1 MSASISS
8 AAHRYGEPQHMPS
21 IANLALLSAAIL
33 LSLGLGEVAL
43 RAFTPFPIHGG
54 EANRVFDPD
63 LGYRLSSRLAE
74 IDSDGFRNSSGGGAW
89 TVAAIGDSH
98 TYGYHVTADQAWPKA
113 LGRLIDRDVYNFG
126 MGSYGIFTYYALLR
140 RAIDQRFDAVIVG
153 LYYPNDFVP
162 SSSHCSIDF
171 SSPFWVQARWELALD
186 PPKCETPYVEPDL
199 LIWAKDNVATLSAM
213 DYFLW
218 DHIRTAIWHV
228 LPASYRNEKEF
239 CLSAQANMCIEKERV
254 ASHAKATDLGDPRIA
269 SMLDNFRLMMGDAAS
284 RAREAGV
291 KLGILMIPSRERIVY
306 EWRLRENVLQDKGEF
321 EAKVRRQVVFEDVLK
336 QQFRAL
342 EVPVESA
349 LDELVAAFDEAMA
362 AGDVFFKPYGGHPFE
377 PGYMAYTRAAA
388 ALASQ
393 MMDAGQPERALNRRA
408 DFPPPIGTK

>member
-1 MSASISS
+1 
-8 AAHRYGEPQHMPS
+8 MPF

-126 MGSYGIFTYYALLR
+126 MGSYGIFTYHALLR

-153 LYYPNDFVP
+153 LYYPNDFFP

-171 SSPFWVQARWELALD
+171 SSPFWVQARQELALD
-186 PPKCETPYVEPDL
+186 PPKCDAPYVEPDL

-254 ASHAKATDLGDPRIA
+254 AFHAKATDLGDPRIA

-306 EWRLRENVLQDKGEF
+306 EWRLRENVLQEEGEF

-377 PGYMAYTRAAA
+377 PGYRAYTRAAA

-393 MMDAGQPERALNRRA
+393 MMDVEQPERAAKRR
-408 DFPPPIGTK
+408 

>member
-1 MSASISS
+1 MVDQSFAEEQHLGCRPSPIWGMSASISS
-8 AAHRYGEPQHMPS
+8 AAHRYGDPQHMPP

-33 LSLGLGEVAL
+33 LSLGLGELAL

-98 TYGYHVTADQAWPKA
+98 TYGYHLTADQAWPKA

-126 MGSYGIFTYYALLR
+126 MGSYGIFSYYPLLR

-153 LYYPNDFVP
+153 LYYANDFFP
-162 SSSHCSIDF
+162 TSSHCSIDF
-171 SSPFWVQARWELALD
+171 SSPFWVQARRELALD
-186 PPKCETPYVEPDL
+186 PPKCEAPYVEPNL
-199 LIWAKDNVATLSAM
+199 LIWAKDNVATISAM

-228 LPASYRNEKEF
+228 LPASYRNEEEF
-239 CLSAQANMCIEKERV
+239 CLSGQANMCIEKERV
-254 ASHAKATDLGDPRIA
+254 AFHAKATDLGDPRIA
-269 SMLDNFRLMMGDAAS
+269 SMLDNFRLMVGDATS

-291 KLGILMIPSRERIVY
+291 KLGVLMIPSRERIVY
-306 EWRLRENVLQDKGEF
+306 EWRLRENIFQEEGEF

-342 EVPVESA
+342 ELPVESA
-349 LDELVAAFDEAMA
+349 LDELVEAFDEAVA

-388 ALASQ
+388 ELASQ
-393 MMDAGQPERALNRRA
+393 MNY
-408 DFPPPIGTK
+408 